1 MMILKFLRLPAVA
14 LPLLVFAGCATLFAS
29 KRKTVAFRTEP
40 VGAQVLINGNPV
52 GTTPYQ
58 MELQKKKEYIVT
70 FRLEGYRE
78 VTCEIGKK
86 VGAGWVV
93 LDVLGGLVPI
103 VIDAITGD
111 WHNLDKDSCDVTLTP
126 GTGR

>member
-1 MMILKFLRLPAVA
+1 MTLKSLRLPALV
-14 LPLLVFAGCATLFAS
+14 LPLLILAGCATLFAS
-29 KRKTVAFRTEP
+29 KRKTVSFRTDP
-40 VGAQVLINGNPV
+40 PGAQVLINGNPV

-58 MELQKKKEYIVT
+58 TELQKKKEYIVT
-70 FRLEGYRE
+70 FRLEGHRE

-86 VGAGWVV
+86 VDAGWVV
-93 LDVLGGLVPI
+93 LDFLGGIIPI

-126 GTGR
+126 GIGR

>member
-1 MMILKFLRLPAVA
+1 MARGLLGISALVLPILILP
-14 LPLLVFAGCATLFAS
+14 GCATLFAS
-29 KRKTVAFRTEP
+29 KRETVSFRTVP
-40 VGAQVLINGNPV
+40 PGAEILINGNPV

-58 MELQKKKEYIVT
+58 QDLQKKKEYIVT
-70 FRLEGYRE
+70 FRLAGHRE

-111 WHNLDKDSCDVTLTP
+111 WHSLDKKSCDVTLTP
-126 GTGR
+126 GAGR